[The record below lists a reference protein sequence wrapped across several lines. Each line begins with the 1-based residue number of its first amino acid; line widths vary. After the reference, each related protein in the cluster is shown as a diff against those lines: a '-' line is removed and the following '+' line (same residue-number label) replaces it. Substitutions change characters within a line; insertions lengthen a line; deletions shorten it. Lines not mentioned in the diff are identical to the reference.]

1 MTPVPVK
8 VNPSRGWLY
17 ACIALLVFSLTYVSL
32 PQFFREL
39 ELRLYDYRLRASS
52 KAQSAKEIVLVD
64 IDDKSVKALAGEGA
78 WPWNRK
84 LHAVLMDVLTQ
95 CDVGLIAFDIV
106 FHGQGTSD
114 EEENIRFSD
123 ALARNGKVVL
133 AAGFQLA
140 QEEEL
145 IMLELDEDDRAL
157 KESFLN
163 IEVADMGRLFQAER
177 SFVPLSL
184 FSKSTRGVGHISARC
199 DSDGVFRRVPLLIGF
214 NGEILP
220 SIDLLAIMEYLHAGK
235 IEWLEGEGLRLTEVK
250 SPHNQKRTITIPT
263 DDKGCMLV
271 NYSGTW
277 GEAFRHISFHEI
289 YYSYHNPSE
298 IERFR
303 EILSGKL
310 VIIALATSGS
320 TDIGPT
326 PHKASE
332 PLSTVHSNAMN
343 TILTGAF
350 LKEAP
355 VVVQILLG
363 CLMVVIIILVSMRLS
378 PLFFSIAFLILMFGY
393 ITSNLFLFSHYHI
406 VMNLSGI
413 TLASMVA
420 FVVLLIHGYMTTAR
434 ESALQKDVLRAYF
447 SPKIIDQ
454 IMRSP
459 DVFSLEGS
467 GQEVTILFS
476 DIVGFTNLS
485 DNLHPAAVQY
495 TLSTYLEAMTDVI
508 FRHNGAVDKFMGDGI
523 MAFWGYPEPE
533 DTDAVENLRLSAS
546 DAVKAAVEMQRKM
559 RELNDKWAREARK
572 TLQIRIGVNTGYVT
586 LGNMGSRHRLEFTLI
601 GKNVNLAQRLE
612 GAAPGG
618 GILISDRTY
627 SLVKDEVKAKKM
639 RGLTLSGFGEEV
651 HAYLVEL

>member
-1 MTPVPVK
+1 MTSSPFNVS
-8 VNPSRGWLY
+8 PSRGWLY

-32 PQFFREL
+32 PEFFQEL
-39 ELRLYDYRLRASS
+39 ELRLYDYRLRVSS
-52 KAQSAKEIVLVD
+52 KAEPTGDIVLID

-84 LHAVLMDVLTQ
+84 IHAVLLDVLTQ
-95 CDVGLIAFDIV
+95 CDVGLIAFDLV
-106 FHGQGTSD
+106 FHGDGTSN

-133 AAGFQLA
+133 SAGFQLA
-140 QEEEL
+140 REEEL
-145 IMLELDEDDRAL
+145 ITLELDENDRAL
-157 KESFLN
+157 RDSSLN
-163 IEVADMGRLFQAER
+163 IEVADIEELFQAER

-184 FSKSTRGVGHISARC
+184 FSKSIRGVGHISAMC

-220 SIDLLAIMEYLHAGK
+220 SIDLLAMMEYLQAGK
-235 IEWLEGEGLRLTEVK
+235 VEWLKGKGLRLSEVK
-250 SPHNQKRTITIPT
+250 YPHNQKRTITIPT
-263 DDKGCMLV
+263 DDKGCMLI

-277 GEAFRHISFHEI
+277 GEAFNHISFHEI

-298 IERFR
+298 IDRFK

-355 VVVQILLG
+355 AAVQILAG
-363 CLMVVIIILVSMRLS
+363 CLMIVIIILISLRFS
-378 PLFFSIAFLILMFGY
+378 PLYFSVAFLILMFAY

-434 ESALQKDVLRAYF
+434 ESALQKDILRAYF

-467 GQEVTILFS
+467 GQEVTVLFS

-485 DNLHPAAVQY
+485 DNLHPAAVQHV
-495 TLSTYLEAMTDVI
+495 LSDYMEAMTDAI
-508 FRHNGAVDKFMGDGI
+508 FRNNGAVDKFMGDGI

-533 DTDAVENLRLSAS
+533 DMDTVENLRLSAS
-546 DAVKAAVEMQRKM
+546 EAVKAAIEMQGKM
-559 RELNDKWAREARK
+559 EELNDKWVREGRK
-572 TLQIRIGVNTGYVT
+572 ALNIRIGVNTGYVT
-586 LGNMGSRHRLEFTLI
+586 LGNMGSKHRLEFTLI

-612 GAAPGG
+612 SVAPGG
-618 GILISDRTY
+618 GILVSSRTY
-627 SLVKDEVKAKKM
+627 SLVKDEIKAKKM
-639 RGLTLSGFGEEV
+639 KGLALDGFGEEV
-651 HAYLVEL
+651 HAYLVEC